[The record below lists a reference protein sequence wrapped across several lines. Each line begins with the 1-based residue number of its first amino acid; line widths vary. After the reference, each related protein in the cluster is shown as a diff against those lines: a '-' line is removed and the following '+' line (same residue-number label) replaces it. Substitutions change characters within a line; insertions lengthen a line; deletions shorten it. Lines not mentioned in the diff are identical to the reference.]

1 MLGKIKK
8 FDEKLYNKY
17 DIPAREILKNKLG
30 DKIKDNP
37 DIYAEDMIIDDIDCK
52 YKFLEIQACA
62 EWIGEKY
69 PHNKPF
75 VFERKGH
82 FDDKTLFILFDKHLT
97 KALLFA
103 KTSLEKI
110 PVRTKKYSRYYKYE
124 VPWNKVVTVHME
136 NFSIEDIYLFQL

>member
-62 EWIGEKY
+62 DWIGEKY

-103 KTSLEKI
+103 KTSLETI

>member
-62 EWIGEKY
+62 DWIGEKY

-110 PVRTKKYSRYYKYE
+110 PVRTKKYSRFYKYE
-124 VPWNKVVTVHME
+124 VPWNKVVTVYME
-136 NFSIEDIYLFQL
+136 NFSIEDVYLFQL

>member
-62 EWIGEKY
+62 DWIGEKY

>member
-8 FDEKLYNKY
+8 FDENLYNKY
-17 DIPAREILKNKLG
+17 DVPARELLKNKLG

-37 DIYAEDMIIDDIDCK
+37 DIYAEDMLIEDKDCK

-62 EWIGEKY
+62 EWIGDKY
-69 PHNKPF
+69 PHEKPF

-82 FDDKTLFILFDKHLT
+82 FDNKTLFILFDKHLT

-103 KTSLEKI
+103 KTSLEEI
-110 PVRTKKYSRYYKYE
+110 PVRTKKYSRYFKYE
-124 VPWNKVVTVHME
+124 VPWNKVMTVHMK
-136 NFSIEDIYLFQL
+136 NFSMEDIYLFQI

>member
-62 EWIGEKY
+62 DWIGEKY

-110 PVRTKKYSRYYKYE
+110 PVRTKKYSRFYKYE
-124 VPWNKVVTVHME
+124 VPWNKVITVHME
-136 NFSIEDIYLFQL
+136 NFSIEDVYLFQI

>member
-17 DIPAREILKNKLG
+17 DIPARELLKKKLG
-30 DKIKDNP
+30 DKIKDNL

-62 EWIGEKY
+62 DWIGEKY

-124 VPWNKVVTVHME
+124 VPWNKVITVHMD
-136 NFSIEDIYLFQL
+136 NFTIDDIYLFQI

>member
-62 EWIGEKY
+62 DWIGEKY

-103 KTSLEKI
+103 KTSLETI

-136 NFSIEDIYLFQL
+136 NFSIEDVYLFQL

>member
-62 EWIGEKY
+62 DWIGEKY

-124 VPWNKVVTVHME
+124 VPWNKVITVHME
-136 NFSIEDIYLFQL
+136 NFSIEDVYLFQL

>member
-62 EWIGEKY
+62 DWIGEKY

-110 PVRTKKYSRYYKYE
+110 PVRTKKYSRFYKYE
-124 VPWNKVVTVHME
+124 VPWNKVITVHME
-136 NFSIEDIYLFQL
+136 NFSIEDVYLFQL

>member
-62 EWIGEKY
+62 DWIGEKY

-124 VPWNKVVTVHME
+124 VPWNKVVTVYME
-136 NFSIEDIYLFQL
+136 NFSIEDVYLFQL

>member
-8 FDEKLYNKY
+8 FDENLYNKY
-17 DIPAREILKNKLG
+17 DIPARELLKKKLG

-37 DIYAEDMIIDDIDCK
+37 DIYAEDMIIEDEECK

-69 PHNKPF
+69 PHEKPF

-82 FDDKTLFILFDKHLT
+82 FNNKTLFILFDKHLT

-103 KTSLEKI
+103 KTSLEET
-110 PVRTKKYSRYYKYE
+110 PVRTKKYSRYFKYE
-124 VPWNKVVTVHME
+124 VQWNKVVTVHME
-136 NFSIEDIYLFQL
+136 KFSMEDIYLFQI

>member
-1 MLGKIKK
+1 MRGRIKK
-8 FDEKLYNKY
+8 FDRVLYDKY
-17 DIPAREILKNKLG
+17 DIPARNILKEKLK
-30 DKIKDNP
+30 DNIIDNP
-37 DIYAEDMIIDDIDCK
+37 DQYAEDMIIVDKNCRFR
-52 YKFLEIQACA
+52 FLEIQACA
-62 EWIGEKY
+62 DWIGEKY

-110 PVRTKKYSRYYKYE
+110 PVRTKKYSRFYKYE
-124 VPWNKVVTVHME
+124 VPWNKVITVHME
-136 NFSIEDIYLFQL
+136 NFSIEDVYLFQL

>member
-62 EWIGEKY
+62 DWIGEKY
-69 PHNKPF
+69 PHNKAF

-103 KTSLEKI
+103 KTSLETI

>member
-1 MLGKIKK
+1 MIGKIKK

-62 EWIGEKY
+62 DWIGEKY

-124 VPWNKVVTVHME
+124 VPWNKVITVHME
-136 NFSIEDIYLFQL
+136 NFSIEDIYLFQI

>member
-8 FDEKLYNKY
+8 FDENLYNKY
-17 DIPAREILKNKLG
+17 DIPARDILKSKLG

-62 EWIGEKY
+62 DWIGEKY

-124 VPWNKVVTVHME
+124 VPWNKVITVHME
-136 NFSIEDIYLFQL
+136 NFSIEDVYLFQL

>member
-8 FDEKLYNKY
+8 FDENLYNKY
-17 DIPAREILKNKLG
+17 DIPARELLKKKLG

-37 DIYAEDMIIDDIDCK
+37 DIYAEDMIIEDNECK

-62 EWIGEKY
+62 TWINDKY
-69 PHNKPF
+69 PHDKPF

-82 FDDKTLFILFDKHLT
+82 FSDKTLFILFDKHLT

-103 KTSLEKI
+103 KTSLEEK
-110 PVRTKKYSRYYKYE
+110 PVRTKKYSRYFKYE
-124 VPWNKVVTVHME
+124 VPWNKVITVYME
-136 NFSIEDIYLFQL
+136 NFSMDDIYLFQI

>member
-8 FDEKLYNKY
+8 FDENLYNKY
-17 DIPAREILKNKLG
+17 DIPARELLKEKLG

-37 DIYAEDMIIDDIDCK
+37 DIYAEDMLIEDEECK

-62 EWIGEKY
+62 DWIGDKY
-69 PHNKPF
+69 PHEKPF

-82 FDDKTLFILFDKHLT
+82 FNDKTLFILFDKHLT

-103 KTSLEKI
+103 KTSLEET
-110 PVRTKKYSRYYKYE
+110 PVRTKKYSRYFKYE
-124 VPWNKVVTVHME
+124 VQWNKVVSIHME

>member
-62 EWIGEKY
+62 DWIGEKY

-82 FDDKTLFILFDKHLT
+82 FNDKTLFILFDKHLT

-103 KTSLEKI
+103 KTSLETI

-124 VPWNKVVTVHME
+124 VLWNKVVTVHME

>member
-62 EWIGEKY
+62 DWIGEKY

-103 KTSLEKI
+103 KTSLETI

-124 VPWNKVVTVHME
+124 VPWNKVITVHME
-136 NFSIEDIYLFQL
+136 NFSIEDVYLFQL

>member
-1 MLGKIKK
+1 
-8 FDEKLYNKY
+8 
-17 DIPAREILKNKLG
+17 
-30 DKIKDNP
+30 
-37 DIYAEDMIIDDIDCK
+37 MIIDYIDCK

-62 EWIGEKY
+62 DWIGEKY

-124 VPWNKVVTVHME
+124 VPWNKVITVHME
-136 NFSIEDIYLFQL
+136 NFSIEDVYLFQL